1 MRGARHSHPR
11 LRPHARA
18 LAGSSSSARATS
30 STIAALKKR
39 LASYRAGYRADER
52 REIERALASGELLCV
67 VATNALEL
75 GVDIGHLDATIHL
88 GYPGSVASL
97 RQQMGRAGRSG
108 RPSVALLIA
117 QDSPL
122 EQHFV
127 ARPAALIDRPL
138 EHAAIAPRNP
148 TLLRQHLAAAAHE
161 QPLRRR
167 RPRRR
172 RRRKA
177 PRRSPSWA
185 RVAGVERRR
194 AGGGARARELELR
207 GETLHAPAG
216 AAAAAKI
223 SLRDIDRKVVRVV
236 VRSRPAAA
244 GGGGGG
250 GGGEGWAAGWQ
261 EEATLE
267 TMEESAAQLR
277 AYTGAVLLHGGAS
290 Y

>member
-1 MRGARHSHPR
+1 MGEAARLLAACAAHGIAHSPSS
-11 LRPHARA
+11 ARA
-18 LAGSSSSARATS
+18 LAELLLERARDL
-30 STIAALKKR
+30 IDDPALKKR

-52 REIERALASGELLCV
+52 REIERALASGELHGV

-161 QPLRRR
+161 QPLRL
-167 RPRRR
+167 P
-172 RRRKA
+172 
-177 PRRSPSWA
+177 P
-185 RVAGVERRR
+185 
-194 AGGGARARELELR
+194 
-207 GETLHAPAG
+207 PAT
-216 AAAAAKI
+216 AAATA
-223 SLRDIDRKVVRVV
+223 
-236 VRSRPAAA
+236 
-244 GGGGGG
+244 
-250 GGGEGWAAGWQ
+250 
-261 EEATLE
+261 EAEAEPEL
-267 TMEESAAQLR
+267 
-277 AYTGAVLLHGGAS
+277 GAWR
-290 Y
+290 